1 MENFRKNKATK
12 RNQVI
17 KSKKETKRERN
28 RLSKI
33 KEC

>member
-17 KSKKETKRERN
+17 KAKKKRKKQREKN
-28 RLSKI
+28 RLK
-33 KEC
+33 

>member
-17 KSKKETKRERN
+17 KAKKKKKETKR
-28 RLSKI
+28 
-33 KEC
+33 KE